1 MNKYPSFYC
10 TDSSSLIDNQ
20 YPGYINPK
28 MKLQVNLFCPS
39 ICLVELTQYVNDAKY
54 GFNNANMVVTR

>member
-10 TDSSSLIDNQ
+10 TDSSSPIDNQ

-39 ICLVELTQYVNDAKY
+39 ICLVELTSVCKRCKIWIQ
-54 GFNNANMVVTR
+54 